1 IAEYIDAGKLET
13 TITLADLVVAGLAHK
28 NDKVKLLGR
37 GDLEQKFEIEVHAA
51 SGSAKEKVEKA
62 GGTVTIA

>member
-1 IAEYIDAGKLET
+1 M
-13 TITLADLVVAGLAHK
+13 VHK

-51 SGSAKEKVEKA
+51 SGSAREKVEKA
-62 GGTVTIA
+62 GGTITIAK